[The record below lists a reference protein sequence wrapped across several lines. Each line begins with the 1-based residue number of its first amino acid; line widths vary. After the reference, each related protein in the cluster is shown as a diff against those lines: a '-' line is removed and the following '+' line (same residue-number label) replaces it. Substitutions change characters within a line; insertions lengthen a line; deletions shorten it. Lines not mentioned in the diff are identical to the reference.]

1 LEYTQADD
9 KSERPLF
16 LLHYA
21 LTAEDYQ
28 AGYYFTH
35 RTTRQGRRLIRNTRL
50 VLGAFCAVFLFVLL
64 RGLAPWTVGGLYSA
78 FSYGMALVVLGIF
91 GWSARYAP
99 KNVAKKAP
107 KALEKQDKS
116 IYEPIELGFTEAEL
130 VFRRGGTGS
139 FFTHDS
145 ITIIS
150 GNGENVYVCYE
161 NVNRFLSIPQRAFQD
176 EAQRRAFLAE
186 LSARS
191 GVPVT

>member
-1 LEYTQADD
+1 MEYTQADD

-16 LLHYA
+16 VLHYS

-35 RTTRQGRRLIRNTRL
+35 RTTRQGQRLIRNTRL

-64 RGLAPWTVGGLYSA
+64 CGLAPWTVGGFYSA
-78 FSYGMALVVLGIF
+78 FSYGMALVVLGVF
-91 GWSARYAP
+91 SWSAYYAS

-107 KALEKQDKS
+107 RALEKRDKS
-116 IYEPIELGFTEAEL
+116 IYEPIELTCSETEL

-139 FFTHDS
+139 FFAHDS
-145 ITIIS
+145 ITIIFGS
-150 GNGENVYVCYE
+150 CENVYICYE
-161 NVNRFLSIPQRAFQD
+161 EVNRFLPIPHRAFQS
-176 EAQRRAFLAE
+176 ETQRRAFLAE

-191 GVPVT
+191 GVPIT